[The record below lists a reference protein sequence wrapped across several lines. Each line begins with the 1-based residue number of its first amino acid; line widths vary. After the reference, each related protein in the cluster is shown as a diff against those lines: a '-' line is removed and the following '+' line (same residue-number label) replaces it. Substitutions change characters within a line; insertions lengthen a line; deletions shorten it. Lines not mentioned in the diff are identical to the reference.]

1 MFKPV
6 SSRLNIQQED
16 EATLR
21 FWRSNEV
28 FKKSSDDRKDRKPF
42 VMFEGPPTANGKPGV
57 HHVLARAFKDM
68 FPRFRTMQ
76 GYFVDRRGGWD
87 THGLPVEIE
96 VEKKLGFT
104 EKSQIDEYGI
114 EKFNALCRES
124 AFSRI
129 QDWEKLTE
137 RIGYWVDLSRSYV
150 TYKNPY
156 IESVWWLL
164 HQIWNKGLLY
174 RGYKVVPYCPRCG
187 TPLSNHEV
195 AQGYADAVDP
205 SITIRLPLVDDPK
218 TYLLVWTTTPWTLP
232 GNVAVA
238 AHPDVEYVVVRVEG
252 GSDERLILAKELIP
266 LVFGETKVEVLKSMK
281 GKALEGKKYSPLYS
295 FMPPDK
301 PAHYVV
307 NADYV
312 TTSDGTGLVHIAP
325 AFGMD
330 DMQVSK
336 TYDLPVLLTID
347 DEGKFKPAISPWAG
361 MFVKDADPLIMD
373 DLKQRGLLFNRAT
386 ITHTYPFCWRCDT
399 PLLYMA
405 RSTWFI
411 RTSKVKERM
420 VELNQDINWVPEHIK
435 EGRFGNWLENNID
448 WALGRDRYWGTP
460 LPVWVCEDCG
470 HELCIGSVA
479 ELSNLAG
486 EDLSELE
493 LHRPYVDNVHFSCPK
508 CGHGEM
514 NRVSELIDVWF
525 DSGAMPVAQWHYP
538 FENREQFEQ
547 QFPADFICEAVD
559 QTRGWFYSLL
569 AISTLVFDQ
578 ASYENVICLGLIL
591 DGEGRKMSKH
601 KGNVVDPWE
610 VIDAYGADAMRW
622 YLYTSSPPGNERR
635 FSTELVGEV
644 VRSFMLTLWNT
655 YSFFVTYANLDKWT
669 PDSSIIPQF
678 SDLDRWLL
686 SSLETLVRDVT
697 EAYETYDVVGATRPI
712 EGFVDDLSNWYL
724 RRSRRRFWKSES
736 DADKAA
742 AYETLYR
749 ALITVSKLLAPSMP
763 FMAETLYQNLARSF
777 DEKAPLSVHLAEWP
791 KADLSMIDEPLN
803 RQMAVVMKLASL
815 GHAARNKSN
824 VKVRQPLSEVAFA
837 VGSADEM
844 DVITQFQDILED
856 ELNVK
861 KVRALGGSEE
871 AVEYSLNPL
880 PKQLGQKYKG
890 LSPKVRQAIL
900 ELPAKE
906 SAERLLAGL
915 SLTIKVEDKY
925 YGVLPEE
932 VEVHAAAKEGYS
944 VATEGPYLAALVT
957 TISQDLFYEGLS
969 REFVRRVQDQR
980 KSLGLEIADRITIYF
995 QATPALSE
1003 AIKQNKAYI
1012 ASETLAVAVLDE
1024 PLPHGLDQASDSFDG
1039 EDLRFALQVMRGA
1052 AA

>member
-6 SSRLNIQQED
+6 SSRLNILEEE
-16 EATLR
+16 EARLR
-21 FWRSNEV
+21 FWRRNEI
-28 FKKSSDDRKDRKPF
+28 FKKSSDERRDRKPF
-42 VMFEGPPTANGKPGV
+42 VMYEGPPTANGKPGV

-68 FPRFRTMQ
+68 FPRYRTMQ

-104 EKSQIDEYGI
+104 EKSQIEEFGI

-129 QDWEKLTE
+129 QDWEKMTE

-150 TYKNPY
+150 TYTDAY

-164 HQIWNKGLLY
+164 RQIWDKGLLY
-174 RGYKVVPYCPRCG
+174 QGYKVVPYCPRCG

-195 AQGYADAVDP
+195 AQGYADALDP
-205 SITIRLPLVDDPK
+205 SITIRLPLVDEPN

-238 AHPDVEYVVVRVEG
+238 AHPDVEYVVVRYEG
-252 GSDERLILAKELIP
+252 GGDERLILAKELIP
-266 LVFGETKVEVLKSMK
+266 AVFGDKKVEILKTMK
-281 GKALEGKKYSPLYS
+281 GKALAGKKYAPLYT
-295 FMPPDK
+295 FLPPEK

-312 TTSDGTGLVHIAP
+312 TTGDGTGLVHIAP

-330 DMQVSK
+330 DMLVSK
-336 TYDLPVLLTID
+336 EYDLPVLLTID
-347 DEGKFKPAISPWAG
+347 DEGKYKQTITPWAG

-373 DLKQRGLLFNRAT
+373 DLKARGLLFSRGT

-405 RSTWFI
+405 RSTWFV

-420 VELNQDINWVPEHIK
+420 VELNQQINWVPEHIK

-460 LPVWVCEDCG
+460 LPVWVCDQCG
-470 HELCIGSVA
+470 HQHCVGSVE
-479 ELSNLAG
+479 ELSQLTG
-486 EDLSELE
+486 EDQSGLE
-493 LHRPYVDNVHFSCPK
+493 LHRPYVDQVTFGCPK
-508 CGHGEM
+508 CGEGVM
-514 NRVSELIDVWF
+514 RRVSELIDVWF
-525 DSGAMPVAQWHYP
+525 DSGAMPSAQWHYP
-538 FENREQFEQ
+538 FENQEEFKQ
-547 QFPADFICEAVD
+547 QFPADYICEAVD

-569 AISTLVFDQ
+569 AISTLVFDNL
-578 ASYENVICLGLIL
+578 SYKNVICLGLIL
-591 DGEGRKMSKH
+591 DGEGQKMSKH

-610 VIDAYGADAMRW
+610 VINAYGADAMRW
-622 YLYTSSPPGNERR
+622 NLYTSSPPGNERR

-655 YSFFVTYANLDKWT
+655 YSFFVTYANLDQWT
-669 PDSSIIPQF
+669 PDSAVIPQF

-686 SSLETLVRDVT
+686 SSLEALTRDVT
-697 EAYETYDVVGATRPI
+697 KAYENYDVVGATRPI
-712 EGFVDDLSNWYL
+712 ETFVDNLSNWYL

-742 AYETLYR
+742 AYETLYQ
-749 ALITVSKLLAPSMP
+749 ALVTVSKLLAPAMP
-763 FMAETLYQNLARSF
+763 FMAETLYQNLVCSV
-777 DEKAPLSVHLAEWP
+777 DGQAPISVHLADWP
-791 KADLSMIDEPLN
+791 KADLSRIDETLN
-803 RQMAVVMKLASL
+803 HQMAVVMKLASL

-837 VGSADEM
+837 VGSADER
-844 DVITQFQDILED
+844 DVVDQFKDILED

-861 KVRALGGSEE
+861 QVRVLGGSEE

-880 PKQLGQKYKG
+880 PRQLGQKFKA
-890 LSPKVRQAIL
+890 LLPKVRQAIL
-900 ELPAKE
+900 DLPAKE

-915 SLTIKVEDKY
+915 NLVIKVDDKY
-925 YGVLPEE
+925 YEILPEE
-932 VEVHAAAKEGYS
+932 VEVHAAAKEGFS
-944 VATEGPYLAALVT
+944 VAAEGPYLAALVT
-957 TISQDLFYEGLS
+957 TINQELFYEGLA

-980 KSLGLEIADRITIYF
+980 KSLGLDIADRIRVFY

-1003 AIKQNKAYI
+1003 AVKVNEAYI
-1012 ASETLAVAVLDE
+1012 AAETLSVAVLDE
-1024 PLPHGLDQASDSFDG
+1024 SLPHGLEHASDGFDG
-1039 EDLRFALQVMRGA
+1039 EELRFALQVARGDA
-1052 AA
+1052 E